1 VSDGFTISKLDLG
14 LCGRLCWSGG
24 LSHCVGCCWGRLA
37 ASYSR
42 KSALCGRGGGWVLDC
57 LTIATKEDKSQC
69 SIYIIAFCSW
79 LDCSTFF
86 PTHAIYIVKRSQ
98 ILL

>member
-42 KSALCGRGGGWVLDC
+42 KSALCGRGGGWVL
-57 LTIATKEDKSQC
+57 
-69 SIYIIAFCSW
+69 
-79 LDCSTFF
+79 
-86 PTHAIYIVKRSQ
+86 
-98 ILL
+98 